1 MVGENAQREVCGTLE
16 VACGLGLDRCAVE
29 VLGPELGE
37 RLGVVGPIQ
46 EGGEGEDVIL

>member
-1 MVGENAQREVCGTLE
+1 MVGEDAQREVCGTLE
-16 VACGLGLDRCAVE
+16 VASGLGLDRCAVE
-29 VLGPELGE
+29 VLGE